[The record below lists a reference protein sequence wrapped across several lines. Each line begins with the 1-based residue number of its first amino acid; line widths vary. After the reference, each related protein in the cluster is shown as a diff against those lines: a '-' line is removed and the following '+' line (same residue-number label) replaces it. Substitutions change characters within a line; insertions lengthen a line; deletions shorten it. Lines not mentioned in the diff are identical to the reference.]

1 MILRAQ
7 RPPQVV
13 FEHPLF
19 MNYFRAATPE
29 GELGNLNIGSRPAR
43 RKVIAHPSLTLPSSW
58 IEIAQPQRL
67 SHASPN
73 RQGLSTA

>member
-1 MILRAQ
+1 MNSCLAG
-7 RPPQVV
+7 QVV

-43 RKVIAHPSLTLPSSW
+43 RKVPAHS
-58 IEIAQPQRL
+58 
-67 SHASPN
+67 
-73 RQGLSTA
+73 GLVQS

>member
-1 MILRAQ
+1 MRCVV
-7 RPPQVV
+7 QVV

-43 RKVIAHPSLTLPSSW
+43 RKVTAGPSLTPTRAGSDSFS
-58 IEIAQPQRL
+58 QRVIL
-67 SHASPN
+67 
-73 RQGLSTA
+73 RLRMRR